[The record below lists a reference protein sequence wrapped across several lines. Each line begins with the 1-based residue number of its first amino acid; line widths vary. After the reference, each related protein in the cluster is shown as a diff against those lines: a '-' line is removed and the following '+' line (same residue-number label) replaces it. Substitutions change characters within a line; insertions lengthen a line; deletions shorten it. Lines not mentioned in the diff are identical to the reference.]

1 MKVPYTVLFSLLLLF
16 AACAQQGSPSG
27 GPRDETPPA
36 VVESDPPNYSTRF
49 DKKKIQIT
57 FDEYIVLDNV
67 NQQLIVSPPMKEKP
81 EVKLRKKTLIIEF
94 VDTLKINTTYT
105 FNFGDAIKDLHEGNK
120 LQNFEYVF
128 STGDVLDSLSVRGTL
143 KYSEN
148 LQAPDEPFSIML
160 YDDLRDSVPLLDIPL
175 YVGRSDDSG
184 VFSVNNLRADVYKV
198 FALKDANNN
207 FLFDLP
213 SEEIAFLDSSLIL
226 NPETIRL
233 ILGEAA
239 IDSSDLLSDTTSL
252 AMSDTTGMGGDS
264 IPDPGPDLRA
274 IYIDLMLFTE
284 AQEIQYITDY
294 SREDRRN
301 LQMVFALPLSD
312 SFSYRS
318 LPEAGE
324 TPPSFLEYFSPDR
337 DTLSLWVRDSLH
349 YKKDSLYMELKYT
362 VRDTLNLPVLQT
374 DTMLF
379 SFREKSTKKKRGTE
393 GKAPEEQLEIST
405 IGRNGSQDL
414 NRDLALNLNFPLES
428 INDSLISLYHIPDS
442 VDVAVSFESRKDS
455 LLLTRG
461 WLSSTWIQASKYR
474 LELLPGAITS
484 IYPPA
489 HDTIKV
495 SFTSRDSEYYGK
507 ILLGLNQVK
516 DRVIVQLISG
526 DKVVMEKLAVE
537 DGEIVFPF
545 LAPKDYQLKFIHDR
559 NGNGK
564 WDTGNYMKKLQPES
578 VEFLPVKITVRSNWD
593 HDVSM
598 TLEK

>member
-1 MKVPYTVLFSLLLLF
+1 
-16 AACAQQGSPSG
+16 
-27 GPRDETPPA
+27 
-36 VVESDPPNYSTRF
+36 
-49 DKKKIQIT
+49 
-57 FDEYIVLDNV
+57 VLDNV
-67 NQQLIVSPPMKEKP
+67 NQQLIVSPPMEEKP

-94 VDTLKINTTYT
+94 EDTLKINTTYT

-148 LQAPDEPFSIML
+148 LEAPDEPFSIML
-160 YDDLRDSVPLLDIPL
+160 YDDLRDSIPLLDIPL

-207 FLFDLP
+207 YLFDLP

-226 NPETIRL
+226 NPETILL
-233 ILGEAA
+233 ILGDAA
-239 IDSSDLLSDTTSL
+239 IDSTILTDTTSLSLSDTTSL
-252 AMSDTTGMGGDS
+252 MLTDTTNLAMADSTGVGGDS

-284 AQEIQYITDY
+284 APEIQYLSDNG
-294 SREDRRN
+294 REDRRN
-301 LQMVFALPLSD
+301 LQMVFALPLTD

-318 LPEAGE
+318 LPAADE
-324 TPPSFLEYFSPDR
+324 TRPSFLEYISPDR
-337 DTLSLWVRDSLH
+337 DSVSLWVRDSLH
-349 YKKDSLYMELKYT
+349 YKNDSLYMEIKYT
-362 VRDTLNLPVLQT
+362 VKDTLNLPVAQT
-374 DTMLF
+374 DTLLF
-379 SFREKSTKKKRGTE
+379 SYREKSTKKKKGTT
-393 GKAPEEQLEIST
+393 GKEPVEQLEVST
-405 IGRNGSQDL
+405 IGRNGAQDL
-414 NRDLALNLNFPLES
+414 NRDLPLNLNFPLES

-442 VDVAVSFESRKDS
+442 VDIPVSFESRTDS

-461 WLSSTWIQASKYR
+461 WLSSAWIQASKYR
-474 LELLPGAITS
+474 LEILPGAITS
-484 IYPPA
+484 IYPPT
-489 HDTIKV
+489 HDTINV
-495 SFTSRDSEYYGK
+495 SFETRDTEYYGK
-507 ILLGLNQVK
+507 ILLKLNQVK
-516 DRVIVQLISG
+516 DRVMVQLISG
-526 DKVVMEKLAVE
+526 EKVVIEKVAEE
-537 DGEIVFPF
+537 DGEIIFPF